1 MNIQEFASM
10 LNGRQYSNE
19 MTKQEEAQAKELGFV
34 VIFGCSDD
42 LCELR
47 GAIDDEV
54 DCYDGGEFSINSAG
68 IVARPDCDCEH
79 ARKWH
84 NQQFASAAAIEVVW
98 CPRNQNDEV
107 EMTWGYRLPE
117 SIPHATFDIL
127 DDEEHYCR
135 GVVFELKSV
144 LVGMNRA

>member
-1 MNIQEFASM
+1 MTIQEFASM

-19 MTKQEEAQAKELGFV
+19 ITKQEESQAKELGFV
-34 VIFGCSDD
+34 VIFGASDD

-54 DCYDGGEFSINSAG
+54 DCCGGGEFSINSAG
-68 IVARPDCDCEH
+68 IVTRPDCDCEH

-84 NQQFASAAAIEVVW
+84 NQQLASAVAIEAVW

-107 EMTWGYRLPE
+107 EMTWGYKLPE
-117 SIPHATFDIL
+117 NIPHATFDIL

-144 LVGMNRA
+144 TVGANRA